1 MNDQKTPT
9 AKGFSHPRPSPT
21 PPMLINEIARLFHA
35 RMRSYETDSMM
46 TQDSVRLILRE
57 LGHADGCS
65 QLDLVKK
72 THLKPP
78 TVSVTLRKLE
88 EEGLVK
94 RRQDPMDLRVTRVYL
109 SEKGQAHHNTVHARL
124 HTVDSL
130 LMQGF
135 GEEETEQLLQFLV
148 RMRNNILSENSKSM
162 PSETQEKNS
171 IDTTKRP
178 DGGTAL

>member
-1 MNDQKTPT
+1 MNNCDKT
-9 AKGFSHPRPSPT
+9 KEGLQHQNRLNPT
-21 PPMLINEIARLFHA
+21 PPMLVNEIARLFHA
-35 RMRSYETDSMM
+35 KMRSFESDHMM

-57 LGHADGCS
+57 LGHSDGCS

-94 RRQDPMDLRVTRVYL
+94 RKQDPMDLRVTRVYL
-109 SEKGQAHHNTVHARL
+109 SEKGQAHHRTVHTRL
-124 HTVDSL
+124 HAVDSL

-135 GEEETEQLLQFLV
+135 NEAETEQLLQFLV
-148 RMRNNILSENSKSM
+148 RMRNNILSENLKSM
-162 PSETQEKNS
+162 PSELQEKNS
-171 IDTTKRP
+171 IKSTESCE
-178 DGGTAL
+178 GGDEL